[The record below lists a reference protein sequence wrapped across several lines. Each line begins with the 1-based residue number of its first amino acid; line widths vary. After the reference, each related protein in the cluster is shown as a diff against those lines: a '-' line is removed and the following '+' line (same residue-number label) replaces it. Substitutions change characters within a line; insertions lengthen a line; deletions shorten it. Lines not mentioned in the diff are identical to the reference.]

1 MRPVSLGGSVAPLP
15 RGGATI
21 RTLFPLT
28 TDVLQAHRAVTVGTL
43 LVTP

>member
-15 RGGATI
+15 RGGATT

-28 TDVLQAHRAVTVGTL
+28 TDVPQAHRAVTVGTL